1 MADPPARVG
10 RMVAGHGAVLLL
22 AVEGEGMTFLAEL
35 KETKQYKAASSDNL
49 YSLRLVTDNPMVMDL
64 GKLPSDTVFEITVT
78 IQE

>member
-1 MADPPARVG
+1 
-10 RMVAGHGAVLLL
+10 
-22 AVEGEGMTFLAEL
+22 MTFLAEL